1 MSISEAPGPPPPAG
15 LPSSRRERLR
25 AATMAE
31 ILLIG
36 RRLLVEEG
44 PAAVTLRAIAR
55 EMGMT
60 AAALYRYV
68 DSHEDLMVAIAVD
81 IHDELTAS
89 LEAARDAAADDPL
102 PWRLL
107 VVSRQFRLW
116 ALAHP
121 AEFQLVFTNPLPNL
135 LTPCE
140 GPLDAAG
147 QRFGLVFAGLF
158 LGLVQDGY
166 LRVPDPSDVDAGLIT
181 ALSDSAS
188 TDVGLPLPLQAVFV
202 ECWTRL
208 YGAVAMEVFGQL
220 QWALSDSE
228 AMFEL
233 TMRQLAERLGI
244 SDYYAPA
251 PETA

>member
-1 MSISEAPGPPPPAG
+1 MSISEAPGPPPTPG
-15 LPSSRRERLR
+15 VPSRRERLR

-81 IHDELTAS
+81 FHDELTAS

-102 PWRLL
+102 PWQLL
-107 VVSRQFRLW
+107 IVSRQFRLW

-121 AEFQLVFTNPLPNL
+121 VEFQLVFTNPLPNL
-135 LTPCE
+135 LKPCD
-140 GPLDAAG
+140 GPLEAAG
-147 QRFGLVFAGLF
+147 QRFGLVFADLF
-158 LGLVQDGY
+158 MGLVQEGY
-166 LRVPDPSDVDAGLIT
+166 VRVPDPSDVDAGLIA
-181 ALSDSAS
+181 ALSVSAS
-188 TDVGLPLPLQAVFV
+188 IDIGLPLPLQAVFV

-220 QWALSDSE
+220 QWALYDSE
-228 AMFEL
+228 AIFEL

-244 SDYYAPA
+244 SDYYAPPPA
-251 PETA
+251 TS